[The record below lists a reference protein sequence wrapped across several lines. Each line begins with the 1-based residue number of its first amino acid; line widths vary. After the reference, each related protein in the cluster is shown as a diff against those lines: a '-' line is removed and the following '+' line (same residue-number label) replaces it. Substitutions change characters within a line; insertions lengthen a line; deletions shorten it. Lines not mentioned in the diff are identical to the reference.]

1 MRGVAGNARVVR
13 AHDVATLE
21 SKQEHKFGSPAYH
34 LRGAPR
40 QTHEEAARNALVS
53 FTAVRGGEASK
64 LTKAAQWAGI
74 EHLSEKSAG
83 WAETA
88 VPTRRANHFP
98 VSGSGRL
105 GPRLASAVSS
115 RAPPL
120 WRPGARADAD
130 NRDPRILKIMR
141 ARRFRRRSRWNR
153 RALINFYDYPST
165 AGGAGGI
172 AAPLAGVA
180 DACGI
185 AHTRHPESRD
195 RRQLTYPKL
204 QTLPPR
210 RL

>member
-105 GPRLASAVSS
+105 GPRLASAVKLACSS
-115 RAPPL
+115 TLAA
-120 WRPGARADAD
+120 WREGRC
-130 NRDPRILKIMR
+130 RQS
-141 ARRFRRRSRWNR
+141 RSAN
-153 RALINFYDYPST
+153 
-165 AGGAGGI
+165 
-172 AAPLAGVA
+172 
-180 DACGI
+180 
-185 AHTRHPESRD
+185 
-195 RRQLTYPKL
+195 PKNYKGSAIP
-204 QTLPPR
+204 QASPAVEG
-210 RL
+210 